1 MNLEKINE
9 ILANKHVLLVI
20 ITIIISIVIL
30 KVKSRIFNKAIKK
43 VEKTRDK
50 GYRKVITYIKLTNHI
65 INYIIII
72 IATLFVLQLLGF
84 NVSSVIAGVGI
95 VSAIVGLSLQDAL
108 KDIIMGFNIIIDSY
122 FSVGDVI
129 KIDDV
134 EGKVIEL
141 GVKSTKLKDVNTENV
156 LVIANRNIVKAL
168 RLSEQLIIDIPIPY
182 EEKTD
187 KIETIIDK
195 IVFQIKE
202 NKEIRDAKY
211 LGINEFA
218 DSAVIYRVMIWCQ
231 TRAKVAF
238 KKICIKNCKNNIRW
252 KQYNNTIHTNRY
264 TPKVKNLQLWFNWQK
279 IL

>member
-1 MNLEKINE
+1 MW
-9 ILANKHVLLVI
+9 
-20 ITIIISIVIL
+20 
-30 KVKSRIFNKAIKK
+30 
-43 VEKTRDK
+43 KTKDK

-134 EGKVIEL
+134 EGKV
-141 GVKSTKLKDVNTENV
+141 
-156 LVIANRNIVKAL
+156 VKAL

-195 IVFQIKE
+195 IVLQIKE

-231 TRAKVAF
+231 PEQKLPLKRYALRIVKTTLDE
-238 KKICIKNCKNNIRW
+238 NNI
-252 KQYNNTIHTNRY
+252 TIPY
-264 TPKVKNLQLWFNWQK
+264 TQIDIHQK
-279 IL
+279 

>member
-30 KVKSRIFNKAIKK
+30 KVKIRIFNKAIKK
-43 VEKTRDK
+43 VGKTKDK

-134 EGKVIEL
+134 EGK
-141 GVKSTKLKDVNTENV
+141 
-156 LVIANRNIVKAL
+156 AL

-195 IVFQIKE
+195 IVLQIKE

-231 TRAKVAF
+231 PEQKLPLKRYALRIVKTTLDE
-238 KKICIKNCKNNIRW
+238 NNI
-252 KQYNNTIHTNRY
+252 TIPY
-264 TPKVKNLQLWFNWQK
+264 TQIDIHQK
-279 IL
+279 

>member
-43 VEKTRDK
+43 VGKTKDK

-72 IATLFVLQLLGF
+72 IATLLGF

-134 EGKVIEL
+134 EGKVVEL

-195 IVFQIKE
+195 IVLQIKE

-231 TRAKVAF
+231 PEQKLPLKRYALRIVKTTLDE
-238 KKICIKNCKNNIRW
+238 NNI
-252 KQYNNTIHTNRY
+252 TIPY
-264 TPKVKNLQLWFNWQK
+264 TQIDIHQK
-279 IL
+279 

>member
-43 VEKTRDK
+43 VGKTKDK

-122 FSVGDVI
+122 FSVGDVKKMKEDI
-129 KIDDV
+129 
-134 EGKVIEL
+134 
-141 GVKSTKLKDVNTENV
+141 GVVLDECKFPDSTKLKDVNTENV

-195 IVFQIKE
+195 IVLQIKE

-231 TRAKVAF
+231 PEQKLPLKRYALRIVKTTLDE
-238 KKICIKNCKNNIRW
+238 NNI
-252 KQYNNTIHTNRY
+252 TIPY
-264 TPKVKNLQLWFNWQK
+264 TQIDIHQK
-279 IL
+279 

>member
-43 VEKTRDK
+43 VGKTKDK
-50 GYRKVITYIKLTNHI
+50 GCRKVITYIKLTNHI

-134 EGKVIEL
+134 EGKVVEL

-182 EEKTD
+182 EGKTD

-195 IVFQIKE
+195 IVLQIKE

-231 TRAKVAF
+231 PEQKLPLKRYALRIVKTTLDE
-238 KKICIKNCKNNIRW
+238 NNI
-252 KQYNNTIHTNRY
+252 TIPY
-264 TPKVKNLQLWFNWQK
+264 TQIDIHQK
-279 IL
+279 

>member
-43 VEKTRDK
+43 VGKTKDK

-134 EGKVIEL
+134 EGKVVEL

-195 IVFQIKE
+195 IVLQIKE
-202 NKEIRDAKY
+202 NKENKR
-211 LGINEFA
+211 
-218 DSAVIYRVMIWCQ
+218 C
-231 TRAKVAF
+231 
-238 KKICIKNCKNNIRW
+238 KISRNKWICGFSSYI
-252 KQYNNTIHTNRY
+252 
-264 TPKVKNLQLWFNWQK
+264 
-279 IL
+279 

>member
-1 MNLEKINE
+1 M
-9 ILANKHVLLVI
+9 
-20 ITIIISIVIL
+20 
-30 KVKSRIFNKAIKK
+30 
-43 VEKTRDK
+43 
-50 GYRKVITYIKLTNHI
+50 
-65 INYIIII
+65 
-72 IATLFVLQLLGF
+72 
-84 NVSSVIAGVGI
+84 
-95 VSAIVGLSLQDAL
+95 SAIVGLSLQDAL

-231 TRAKVAF
+231 PEQKLPLKRYALRIVKTTLDE
-238 KKICIKNCKNNIRW
+238 NNI
-252 KQYNNTIHTNRY
+252 TIPY
-264 TPKVKNLQLWFNWQK
+264 TQIDIHQK
-279 IL
+279 

>member
-43 VEKTRDK
+43 VGKTKDK

-108 KDIIMGFNIIIDSY
+108 KDIIMGFNIIIDS
-122 FSVGDVI
+122 F
-129 KIDDV
+129 
-134 EGKVIEL
+134 EGKVVEL

-195 IVFQIKE
+195 IVLQIKE

-231 TRAKVAF
+231 PEQKLPLKRYALRIVKTTLDE
-238 KKICIKNCKNNIRW
+238 NNI
-252 KQYNNTIHTNRY
+252 TIPY
-264 TPKVKNLQLWFNWQK
+264 TQIDIHQK
-279 IL
+279 

>member
-43 VEKTRDK
+43 VGKTKDK

-134 EGKVIEL
+134 EGKVVEL
-141 GVKSTKLKDVNTENV
+141 AENV

-195 IVFQIKE
+195 IVLQIKE

-231 TRAKVAF
+231 PEQKLPLKRYALRIVKTTLDE
-238 KKICIKNCKNNIRW
+238 NNI
-252 KQYNNTIHTNRY
+252 TIPY
-264 TPKVKNLQLWFNWQK
+264 TQIDIHQK
-279 IL
+279 

>member
-1 MNLEKINE
+1 M
-9 ILANKHVLLVI
+9 
-20 ITIIISIVIL
+20 
-30 KVKSRIFNKAIKK
+30 
-43 VEKTRDK
+43 
-50 GYRKVITYIKLTNHI
+50 
-65 INYIIII
+65 
-72 IATLFVLQLLGF
+72 
-84 NVSSVIAGVGI
+84 
-95 VSAIVGLSLQDAL
+95 SAIVGLSLQDAL

-134 EGKVIEL
+134 EGKVVEL

-195 IVFQIKE
+195 IVLQIKE

-211 LGINEFA
+211 H
-218 DSAVIYRVMIWCQ
+218 
-231 TRAKVAF
+231 
-238 KKICIKNCKNNIRW
+238 
-252 KQYNNTIHTNRY
+252 NTIHTNRY
-264 TPKVKNLQLWFNWQK
+264 TPKVKNLHL
-279 IL
+279 

>member
-1 MNLEKINE
+1 M
-9 ILANKHVLLVI
+9 A
-20 ITIIISIVIL
+20 
-30 KVKSRIFNKAIKK
+30 
-43 VEKTRDK
+43 
-50 GYRKVITYIKLTNHI
+50 
-65 INYIIII
+65 
-72 IATLFVLQLLGF
+72 
-84 NVSSVIAGVGI
+84 
-95 VSAIVGLSLQDAL
+95 AIVGLSLQDAL

-134 EGKVIEL
+134 EGKVVEL

-187 KIETIIDK
+187 KIEPIIDK
-195 IVFQIKE
+195 IVLQIKE

-218 DSAVIYRVMIWCQ
+218 DSAVIFRVMIWCQ
-231 TRAKVAF
+231 PEQKLPLKRYALRIVKTTLDE
-238 KKICIKNCKNNIRW
+238 NNI
-252 KQYNNTIHTNRY
+252 TIPY
-264 TPKVKNLQLWFNWQK
+264 TQIDIHQK
-279 IL
+279 

>member
-43 VEKTRDK
+43 VGKTKDK

-134 EGKVIEL
+134 EIWKVIQ
-141 GVKSTKLKDVNTENV
+141 GY
-156 LVIANRNIVKAL
+156 
-168 RLSEQLIIDIPIPY
+168 RLSVDTK
-182 EEKTD
+182 KTRYIFKPFWYVD
-187 KIETIIDK
+187 KCN
-195 IVFQIKE
+195 V
-202 NKEIRDAKY
+202 
-211 LGINEFA
+211 A
-218 DSAVIYRVMIWCQ
+218 DLV
-231 TRAKVAF
+231 
-238 KKICIKNCKNNIRW
+238 
-252 KQYNNTIHTNRY
+252 
-264 TPKVKNLQLWFNWQK
+264 
-279 IL
+279 

>member
-202 NKEIRDAKY
+202 NKEIRE
-211 LGINEFA
+211 I
-218 DSAVIYRVMIWCQ
+218 
-231 TRAKVAF
+231 
-238 KKICIKNCKNNIRW
+238 
-252 KQYNNTIHTNRY
+252 TIHGFRHTHCSLLFEAGATLKEVQDRLGHANSDITLKIY
-264 TPKVKNLQLWFNWQK
+264 THVTTHAKRETANKLALYLDN
-279 IL
+279 